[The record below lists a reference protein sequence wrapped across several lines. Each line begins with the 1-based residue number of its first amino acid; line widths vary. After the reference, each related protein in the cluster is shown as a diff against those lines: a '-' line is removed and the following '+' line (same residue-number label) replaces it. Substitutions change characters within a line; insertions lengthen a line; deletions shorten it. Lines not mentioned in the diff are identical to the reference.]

1 MANEND
7 IENSFDKTIISL
19 DAFKQSKKQA
29 EKMLDEDSPDQIE
42 QMLKKLEDKLR
53 SIPNIGDKLAAIPV
67 FVSMIRSY
75 VRKEYTVLP
84 VSSAVA
90 ILAALLYFL
99 SPVDL
104 IPDAIPVVGLL
115 DDAAVAAFVWTVVES
130 DVKDYLAWRD
140 GK

>member
-104 IPDAIPVVGLL
+104 
-115 DDAAVAAFVWTVVES
+115 
-130 DVKDYLAWRD
+130 
-140 GK
+140 